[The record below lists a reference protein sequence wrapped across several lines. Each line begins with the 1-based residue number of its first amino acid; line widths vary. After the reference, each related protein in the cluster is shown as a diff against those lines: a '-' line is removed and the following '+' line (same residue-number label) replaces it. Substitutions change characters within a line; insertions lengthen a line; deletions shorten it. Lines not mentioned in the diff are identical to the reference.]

1 MSHGWGV
8 LHFFEKDYGPAEE
21 RLRAALKAA
30 PALNDAR
37 YQLSRTYWC
46 MRKKDEAKALLEQ
59 YRTSAVGT
67 THPRPGRLSGT
78 TTEACNL

>member
-8 LHFFEKDYGPAEE
+8 LCFFEKGYGPAEE
-21 RLRAALKAA
+21 KLQAVLETA

-46 MRKKDEAKALLEQ
+46 MGKKDEAKALLEQ

-67 THPRPGRLSGT
+67 THPRPERPSGT
-78 TTEACNL
+78 TTEAEDC